1 MSTLFAVT
9 YPDPQRAKDA
19 LAKLQAEQRGATIS
33 IADAVI
39 VTRSS
44 DGGVKLDQMV
54 NTTAIGAASGALWG
68 SLIGLLF
75 LAPLAGAA
83 IGAAAGAASGY
94 FSDYGISDT
103 FMKDLGARTSGVSAT
118 LFILAGQMTADK
130 IADVLG
136 EPGASVLYTSMPD
149 DLEARFKSHFG
160 GSSTAPLDEA
170 TSGEV
175 VSEQKVSP

>member
-1 MSTLFAVT
+1 MSTLFAIT
-9 YPDPQRAKDA
+9 YSEPQRAKDA

-33 IADAVI
+33 IVDAVI
-39 VTRSS
+39 VTRTS
-44 DGGVKLDQMV
+44 DGGVKLDQMI

-75 LAPLAGAA
+75 LSPFAGAA

-94 FSDYGISDT
+94 FTDYGISDT
-103 FMKDLGARTSGVSAT
+103 FMKDLGARTSGASAT
-118 LFILAGQMTADK
+118 LFILAAQMTADK

-149 DLEARFKSHFG
+149 DLEVRFKSHFG
-160 GSSTAPLDEA
+160 
-170 TSGEV
+170 SGASQ
-175 VSEQKVSP
+175 VSEQASP